1 MSSTTRSIL
10 IDGTHPEET
19 RVVVMTDD
27 QLEEFEFE
35 SAHKDSSRGNVY
47 VGEITRVEPSL
58 QAAFISYGGNRNGFL
73 AFSEIHPDYYDL
85 PEEEKAQLLQEFNT
99 QSVAVSKDDDEDD
112 SKDSKKSAKSNADS
126 DDEDDA
132 KDDKKT
138 RGGRRRPMRRGRK
151 AGGKDAKDASDSV
164 SEDAMKSARERAEA
178 DASAAGE
185 ELTPEE
191 IEENARALAVA
202 NAMAV
207 KEVPGSDD
215 DKPAKKPRRGRMSKK
230 DKEAAEKAAKEEEK
244 AAKEAKS
251 SKSDKEDDAA
261 ADDKDSKKAS
271 GKGAKGGKKSS
282 DDDSDKVE
290 MTPRRMT
297 AVHRRYKMEDVIK
310 AGQKVLVQIV
320 KEERGTKGAALT
332 TYVSLPGRFV
342 VLMPNTPYAG
352 GISRKITDGND
363 RRELKK
369 ITEKIKIPDGMGMI
383 VRTAGVGQ
391 SEDSIIRD
399 VEHLKELWKKLS
411 KGWQKE
417 PANTLM
423 HEDGS
428 LLIRALRDMF
438 TDEVDEVIVSGKTA
452 VKQAKDYMKALMP
465 EHAKKVKEY
474 KDDEPIFTQYGVE
487 MELHLLDRTRV
498 NLPSGGYLIINPT
511 EALVSIDV
519 NSGRATQEK
528 NIEATALATNIE
540 AAQEIAR
547 QLRLRDLA
555 GLIVIDFIDMEDRR
569 NDRKVERAMRDAVRR
584 DRARTQIGGISDFG
598 LLEMSRQRL
607 HPSLGESNYLVCSHC
622 QGKGLL
628 RSPASAATIIL
639 RGLEEDDVRGKAD
652 RIVITANTQVAVYM
666 LNYKR
671 DTISALEKN
680 YKMRIVINADDKY
693 LAPDHRLD
701 LIRVS
706 PDGTEKS
713 QTIERSFREELDD
726 NNRKRRRKRNRKS
739 SASDNKKQ
747 TRGNKR
753 NAKDNESD
761 NDESKDSN
769 NRRGRGR
776 GRGRNNKADAKDNSN
791 ENTSKAAANKSDD
804 KKSSDKS
811 DSKNDVK
818 NDKRPTR
825 TADKAD
831 TKGAD
836 SKNTKDAKAAP
847 AKEAPKAAAPKEE
860 PKKDKPKPVTTPLM
874 VEKIG
879 NSNDALA
886 QQSADDK
893 KKSSVLQRW
902 WSK

>member
-1 MSSTTRSIL
+1 MTTTNRSIL

-27 QLEEFEFE
+27 MLEEFEFE

-73 AFSEIHPDYYDL
+73 AFSEIHPEYYNL
-85 PEEEKAQLLQEFNT
+85 PEAEKSQLLAEFNT
-99 QSVAVSKDDDEDD
+99 QSVAVDQDDDLDD
-112 SKDSKKSAKSNADS
+112 DKPAKGKAVASHDS
-126 DDEDDA
+126 DDTDDTPPET
-132 KDDKKT
+132 DKKPA
-138 RGGRRRPMRRGRK
+138 RGGNNRRRPLRRGRNAEASK
-151 AGGKDAKDASDSV
+151 PSDISDDAL
-164 SEDAMKSARERAEA
+164 KSARERVEA

-185 ELTPEE
+185 ELTQEE
-191 IEENARALAVA
+191 LEENARALAVA

-207 KEVPGSDD
+207 KEVPEEEGA
-215 DKPAKKPRRGRMSKK
+215 PARKPRRGGRFPKK
-230 DKEAAEKAAKEEEK
+230 DKDATVKTAAI
-244 AAKEAKS
+244 
-251 SKSDKEDDAA
+251 KEDAPQEDLQAKGKDE
-261 ADDKDSKKAS
+261 ADDKKTP
-271 GKGAKGGKKSS
+271 
-282 DDDSDKVE
+282 SDKAE
-290 MTPRRMT
+290 TTPRRLT
-297 AVHRRYKMEDVIK
+297 SVHRRYKMDDVIK

-352 GISRKITDGND
+352 GISRKITDSND

-369 ITEKIKIPDGMGMI
+369 ITSKIKIPDGMGMI

-391 SEDSIIRD
+391 PEDSIIRD

-411 KGWQKE
+411 QSWDKE

-438 TDEVDEVIVSGKTA
+438 TDEVDEVIVAGKNA
-452 VKQAKDYMKALMP
+452 LKHAKDYMKALMP
-465 EHAKKVKEY
+465 EHAKKIKEY
-474 KDDEPIFTQYGVE
+474 KNSEPIFTHYGVE

-528 NIEATALATNIE
+528 NIEATAIATNLE
-540 AAQEIAR
+540 AAEEIAR

-569 NDRKVERAMRDAVRR
+569 NDRKVERAMREAVRR
-584 DRARTQIGGISDFG
+584 DRARTQIGNISDFG

-607 HPSLGESNYLVCSHC
+607 HPSLGESHYLTCNHC
-622 QGKGLL
+622 QGKGLV

-639 RGLEEDDVRGKAD
+639 RGLEEDDIRGKAD
-652 RIVITANTQVAVYM
+652 RIVITANTSVAVYM

-671 DTISALEKN
+671 DTIATLEKE

-693 LAPDHRLD
+693 IAPDHRLD

-726 NNRKRRRKRNRKS
+726 NGRKRRRARKPRKTT
-739 SASDNKKQ
+739 DKK
-747 TRGNKR
+747 
-753 NAKDNESD
+753 AKPTKLE
-761 NDESKDSN
+761 ESKQPSTEDSKEKEN
-769 NRRGRGR
+769 KHSRS
-776 GRGRNNKADAKDNSN
+776 GRGRNRGRKPDDAQKVAAKPVTQADATPK
-791 ENTSKAAANKSDD
+791 E
-804 KKSSDKS
+804 SSAPQAEARQAKPQTPAP
-811 DSKNDVK
+811 
-818 NDKRPTR
+818 RPATNG
-825 TADKAD
+825 TPAPQV
-831 TKGAD
+831 
-836 SKNTKDAKAAP
+836 AAP
-847 AKEAPKAAAPKEE
+847 QKVEVKPTPQVAE
-860 PKKDKPKPVTTPLM
+860 KPKPVTKPLV

-879 NSNDALA
+879 SG
-886 QQSADDK
+886 SAEAIAKKAEDDK
-893 KKSSVLQRW
+893 KKSVLQRW
-902 WSK
+902 WNK

>member
-1 MSSTTRSIL
+1 MSNNTPSRSIL
-10 IDGTHPEET
+10 IDGTHTEET

-27 QLEEFEFE
+27 QLDEFEFE

-85 PEEEKAQLLQEFNT
+85 PEDEKKQLLEEFNT
-99 QSVAVSKDDDEDD
+99 QSVAVSNDDDEEDD
-112 SKDSKKSAKSNADS
+112 KKSAKGGKKSNADS
-126 DDEDDA
+126 DDDDEDTS

-138 RGGRRRPMRRGRK
+138 RGGRRRPQRRSR
-151 AGGKDAKDASDSV
+151 GKDAQAKNDNISD
-164 SEDAMKSARERAEA
+164 DAMKSARERVEA

-207 KEVPGSDD
+207 KDVPEEEGG
-215 DKPAKKPRRGRMSKK
+215 KPAKKPRRGRMSKK
-230 DKEAAEKAAKEEEK
+230 DKEAAEKAAKEE
-244 AAKEAKS
+244 AKEDKKADAKGD
-251 SKSDKEDDAA
+251 KSDKSDKSDK
-261 ADDKDSKKAS
+261 DDKKGKKADTS
-271 GKGAKGGKKSS
+271 KP
-282 DDDSDKVE
+282 E
-290 MTPRRMT
+290 TQPRRIT
-297 AVHRRYKMEDVIK
+297 AVHRRFKMDEVIK

-369 ITEKIKIPDGMGMI
+369 ITDKIKIPDGMGMI

-391 SEDSIIRD
+391 SEESITRD

-417 PANTLM
+417 APNTLM

-438 TDEVDEVIVSGKTA
+438 TDEVDEVIVSGKGA
-452 VKQAKDYMKALMP
+452 LKHAKDYMKSLMP
-465 EHAKKVKEY
+465 EHAKKIKEY
-474 KDDEPIFTQYGVE
+474 KADEPIFAHYGVE
-487 MELHLLDRTRV
+487 MDLHLLDRTRV

-528 NIEATALATNIE
+528 NIENTALATNIE
-540 AAQEIAR
+540 AAHEIAR

-555 GLIVIDFIDMEDRR
+555 GLVVIDFIDMEDRR
-569 NDRKVERAMRDAVRR
+569 NDRKVERAMREAVRR

-598 LLEMSRQRL
+598 LMEMSRQRL
-607 HPSLGESNYLVCSHC
+607 HPSLGESNYLTCHHC
-622 QGKGLL
+622 QGKGLV

-671 DTISALEKN
+671 DAIAALEKN

-693 LAPDHRLD
+693 IAPDHRLD

-706 PDGTEKS
+706 PDGSEKS

-726 NNRKRRRKRNRKS
+726 NNNRKRRRNRKRK
-739 SASDNKKQ
+739 ANNDKKQ

-753 NAKDNESD
+753 NNAND
-761 NDESKDSN
+761 NDDSSKDDSKESN
-769 NRRGRGR
+769 NKRGRGR
-776 GRGRNNKADAKDNSN
+776 RSDKNAADNKQADKQADNKQANDKQNNTKQDVKAD
-791 ENTSKAAANKSDD
+791 SKADNKSDKPAD
-804 KKSSDKS
+804 KKTA
-811 DSKNDVK
+811 SKK
-818 NDKRPTR
+818 P
-825 TADKAD
+825 
-831 TKGAD
+831 
-836 SKNTKDAKAAP
+836 SAK
-847 AKEAPKAAAPKEE
+847 KEAPSKAPKSGKASEAQKPAEKAE
-860 PKKDKPKPVTTPLM
+860 PKAEKPKPVTKPLM

-879 NSNDALA
+879 GDNSDVIANQAK
-886 QQSADDK
+886 DDK
-893 KKSSVLQRW
+893 KKSALQRW
-902 WSK
+902 WNK